1 LNTYEVGFSY
11 YSLGKGIFCY
21 CIKMLFTVVLVS
33 LLVTCHASPKAR
45 VKDSLSEQD
54 HHKGPEH
61 EHNPEFDH
69 EAFLGKDEAKTFD
82 ELTPDQ
88 SKEKLGKLFH
98 KVDADGDGQVTED
111 ELKKWIQHTQNRYIR
126 EDSDKQMKQ
135 NDMDKD
141 GHVSWDEYKKST
153 YGFLDENESEKE
165 HYADMLSRDEKRFK
179 LADKEGDMKLK
190 IEEFSAFLHPES
202 HEHMKSIVVNE
213 TLEDIDKDK
222 DGSISL
228 EEYLGDLWP
237 EEDRKKGEEPDWVKT
252 EREQFT
258 EFRDKNK
265 DGKMDAD
272 EVKDWIL
279 PPDYDHVSSE
289 AKHLVSESD
298 GDGDGKISKEEMVE
312 KYDLFVGSQAT
323 DFGEIFKNH
332 EEL

>member
-1 LNTYEVGFSY
+1 
-11 YSLGKGIFCY
+11 
-21 CIKMLFTVVLVS
+21 MLLYFALVS
-33 LLVTCHASPKAR
+33 LFLTCQASPKSR
-45 VKDSLSEQD
+45 VKDGLSD
-54 HHKGPEH
+54 HDHEHGGPGH

-82 ELTPDQ
+82 ELSPDE

-135 NDMDKD
+135 NDQDKD
-141 GHVSWDEYKKST
+141 GHVTWDEYKKAT
-153 YGFLDENESEKE
+153 YGFLDENEGEKE
-165 HYADMLSRDEKRFK
+165 HYAEMLGRDEKRFK
-179 LADKEGDMKLK
+179 LADTEGDMKLK
-190 IEEFSAFLHPES
+190 LDEFSAFLHPEN
-202 HEHMKSIVVNE
+202 HDHMKQIVVNE

-237 EEDRKKGEEPDWVKT
+237 EEDRAKGEEPDWVKT
-252 EREQFT
+252 EREQFS

-298 GDGDGKISKEEMVE
+298 ANGDGKISKEEMVD

-323 DFGEIFKNH
+323 DFGEIFKNK